1 MKVLEGIRVIDVSIA
16 MSGPFAG
23 QKLADL
29 GADVIK
35 VEPLNGEWQRHVS
48 AGGAVGKEVNAS
60 FLSLNRNKRSISLDL
75 KSTAGRDALH
85 ELVGTADVV
94 LQNYRP
100 GVAARLGVDY
110 ETLVEIKP
118 DLVYVSISGY
128 GEDGPYAKRPG
139 QDVILQ
145 AMSGALYSA
154 RREGEAPSPA
164 PFFLVDAFAAYSA
177 FEGAL
182 AALFHRLRTGEGQR
196 VEVNM
201 LDAIIAAQMQEIS
214 VRTVGGVPQT
224 ASSEIHAHSYI
235 RAPYGVFPTSD
246 GFLSISF
253 AECDV
258 LARVFGDSRFDEYDS
273 ERDGFTH
280 RDDISRLVTENLM
293 LQTTEH
299 WLNVLGEAGVWVGP
313 VYSYDDLITDP
324 QVVHNGSFVE
334 YEHPTE
340 GLVKTPGFAF
350 SLSASTQSVD
360 RPAPLTGQ
368 HSREI
373 LDELG
378 YTDARVEA
386 LESANAVFQNSH
398 GQTPKTVGEQR
409 NFNDKVAG

>member
-1 MKVLEGIRVIDVSIA
+1 MKVLEGIRVIDVSLA
-16 MSGPFAG
+16 MSGPFAT

-35 VEPLNGEWQRHVS
+35 VEPLTGEWQRHVS
-48 AGGAVGKEVNAS
+48 AGGAAGNEVNAS

-75 KSTAGRDALH
+75 KSESGRAVLH
-85 ELVGTADVV
+85 ELVETADVL

-100 GVAARLGVDY
+100 GVASRLGVDY
-110 ETLVEIKP
+110 ETLRSIKP

-128 GEDGPYAKRPG
+128 GEDGPYAMRPG

-154 RREGEAPSPA
+154 LREGEAPRPA
-164 PFFLVDAFAAYSA
+164 PYFLVDAFAAYSA
-177 FEGAL
+177 CEGAL
-182 AALFHRLRTGEGQR
+182 AALFHRLRTGEGQL

-224 ASSEIHAHSYI
+224 PSTEIHAHSYI

-246 GFLSISF
+246 GFIALSF

-258 LARVFGDSRFDEYDS
+258 LSRVFGDSRFDAYDS

-280 RDDISRLVTENLM
+280 RDEISRLVTENLAERDTRYWM
-293 LQTTEH
+293 E
-299 WLNVLGEAGVWVGP
+299 VLSDAGVWVGP
-313 VYSYDDLITDP
+313 VYDYEGLLTDP
-324 QVVHNGSFVE
+324 QVEHNGSFVE

-340 GLVKTPGFAF
+340 GRVKTPGFPF
-350 SLSASTQSVD
+350 SLKGTPQQVD
-360 RPAPLTGQ
+360 RPAPLNGQ

-373 LDELG
+373 LAELG
-378 YTDARVEA
+378 YDRSRIEE
-386 LESANAVFQNSH
+386 LETRRAIYQHPLDGERRSA
-398 GQTPKTVGEQR
+398 
-409 NFNDKVAG
+409 